1 MTRDRKRGGHGFR
14 EGVLQALYLMVG
26 LVIAF
31 PIIYAFFISFMEPS
45 QVLAGGVNLIPK
57 KWTLE
62 NYKTALNS
70 APIMRFMWNSLI
82 LATVSSIVR
91 VIVSAMAAF
100 AFAFLE
106 FPCKNLNFMT
116 MLATIMIPADVVLVA
131 NYRTVS
137 SMGWVNTYFGM
148 MVVFFV
154 SAMNIFQLR
163 QSFKTFAT
171 SLKEAAHIDGCSNF
185 NFFIRILL
193 PTNFSTIL
201 TVFITAFIGT
211 WNTYLWPLLVT
222 NKTEMR
228 TVQVGITMLNFSEG
242 TVYGPIMAA
251 SMIVLLP
258 SLVLFLTFQ
267 KKFVSGIMGG
277 VLNCLCLQ
285 TTF

>member
-106 FPCKNLNFMT
+106 FPCKNLIFMT

-163 QSFKTFAT
+163 QRFKTFAT

-267 KKFVSGIMGG
+267 KKIVTGMMAGG
-277 VLNCLCLQ
+277 VKG
-285 TTF
+285 

>member
-1 MTRDRKRGGHGFR
+1 MTRDRRSGGHALR
-14 EGVLQALYLMVG
+14 EGVLQVLYLMVG

-106 FPCKNLNFMT
+106 FPCKNLIFML

-267 KKFVSGIMGG
+267 KKIVTGMMAGG
-277 VLNCLCLQ
+277 VKG
-285 TTF
+285 

>member
-106 FPCKNLNFMT
+106 FPCKNLIFMT

-267 KKFVSGIMGG
+267 KKIVTGMMAGG
-277 VLNCLCLQ
+277 VKG
-285 TTF
+285 

>member
-1 MTRDRKRGGHGFR
+1 
-14 EGVLQALYLMVG
+14 MVG

-31 PIIYAFFISFMEPS
+31 PIIYALMISFMEPA
-45 QVLAGGVNLIPK
+45 QVLSGGVNFIPK

-70 APIMRFMWNSLI
+70 APIMRFMWNSFI
-82 LATVSSIVR
+82 MAFVSSIIR
-91 VIVSAMAAF
+91 VIVSALAAF

-106 FPCKNLNFMT
+106 FPFKNAIFMA
-116 MLATIMIPADVVLVA
+116 MLATIMIPADVVMVA

-137 SMGWVNTYFGM
+137 TMGLINTYLGM
-148 MVVFFV
+148 MLVFFV
-154 SAMNIFQLR
+154 SAMNIFQFR

-171 SLKEAAHIDGCSNF
+171 TLKEAAHIDGCSNF
-185 NFFIRILL
+185 TFFLRILL
-193 PTNFSTIL
+193 PTNISTVL

-222 NKTEMR
+222 NETEMR

-251 SMIVLLP
+251 SIMVLLP
-258 SLVLFLTFQ
+258 SLILFLTFQ
-267 KKFVSGIMGG
+267 KRIVSGMMAGG
-277 VLNCLCLQ
+277 VKG
-285 TTF
+285 

>member
-106 FPCKNLNFMT
+106 FPCKNLIFMT

-137 SMGWVNTYFGM
+137 SMGCVNTYFGM

-267 KKFVSGIMGG
+267 KKIVTGMMAGG
-277 VLNCLCLQ
+277 VKG
-285 TTF
+285 

>member
-45 QVLAGGVNLIPK
+45 QVLAGRVNLIPK

-106 FPCKNLNFMT
+106 FPCKNLIFMA

-267 KKFVSGIMGG
+267 KKIVTGMMAGG
-277 VLNCLCLQ
+277 VKG
-285 TTF
+285 

>member
-91 VIVSAMAAF
+91 VRVSAMAAF

-106 FPCKNLNFMT
+106 FPCKNLIFMT

-267 KKFVSGIMGG
+267 KKIVTGMMAGG
-277 VLNCLCLQ
+277 VKG
-285 TTF
+285 

>member
-106 FPCKNLNFMT
+106 FPCKNLIFMT

-163 QSFKTFAT
+163 QSFKPFAT

-267 KKFVSGIMGG
+267 KKIVTGMMAGG
-277 VLNCLCLQ
+277 VKG
-285 TTF
+285 

>member
-14 EGVLQALYLMVG
+14 EGVLQALYLMFG

-106 FPCKNLNFMT
+106 FPCKNLIFMT

-267 KKFVSGIMGG
+267 KKIVTGMMAGG
-277 VLNCLCLQ
+277 VKG
-285 TTF
+285 

>member
-106 FPCKNLNFMT
+106 FPCKNLIFMT

-193 PTNFSTIL
+193 PSNYSTNL

-267 KKFVSGIMGG
+267 KKIVTGMMAGG
-277 VLNCLCLQ
+277 VKG
-285 TTF
+285 

>member
-100 AFAFLE
+100 ACAFLE
-106 FPCKNLNFMT
+106 FPCKNLIFMA

-267 KKFVSGIMGG
+267 KKIVTGMMAGG
-277 VLNCLCLQ
+277 VKG
-285 TTF
+285 

>member
-1 MTRDRKRGGHGFR
+1 MTPNRLKRKKQVT
-14 EGVLQALYLMVG
+14 EIVYQTLYLFLG
-26 LVIAF
+26 LTIAF
-31 PIIYAFFISFMEPS
+31 PVIYAFFISFMEPA
-45 QVLAGGVNLIPK
+45 QVLSGGVNLIPK
-57 KWTLE
+57 HWTLS
-62 NYKTALNS
+62 NYKTALTS
-70 APIMRFMWNSLI
+70 APILRFMLNSLI
-82 LATVSSIVR
+82 LSLSTSIVR
-91 VIVSAMAAF
+91 VIVSSMAAF

-106 FPCKNLNFMT
+106 FPLKNVFFMV
-116 MLATIMIPADVVLVA
+116 MLATIMIPADIVMVA
-131 NYRTVS
+131 NYRTVANL
-137 SMGWVNTYFGM
+137 GWINTYLGM

-163 QSFKTFAT
+163 QSFMTFSM

-185 NFFIRILL
+185 NFFVRILL

-251 SMIVLLP
+251 SMIVLIP
-258 SLVLFLTFQ
+258 SLFLFLTFQ
-267 KKFVSGIMGG
+267 KKIVTGMMAGG
-277 VLNCLCLQ
+277 VKG
-285 TTF
+285 

>member
-1 MTRDRKRGGHGFR
+1 MTCDRKRGGHGFR

-106 FPCKNLNFMT
+106 FPCKNLIFMA

-267 KKFVSGIMGG
+267 KKIVTGMMAGG
-277 VLNCLCLQ
+277 VKG
-285 TTF
+285 

>member
-106 FPCKNLNFMT
+106 FPCKNLIFMT

-185 NFFIRILL
+185 NFFIRILR
-193 PTNFSTIL
+193 PTNFSPIL

-267 KKFVSGIMGG
+267 KKIVTGMMAGG
-277 VLNCLCLQ
+277 VKG
-285 TTF
+285 